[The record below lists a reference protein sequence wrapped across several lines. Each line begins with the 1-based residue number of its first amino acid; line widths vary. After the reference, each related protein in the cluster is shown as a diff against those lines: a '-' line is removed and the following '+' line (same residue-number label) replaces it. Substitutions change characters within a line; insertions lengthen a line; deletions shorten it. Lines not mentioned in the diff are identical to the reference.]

1 MEFTHGYRRVSGVG
15 QRSAQQQAVLN
26 DGGYNLHGGVEVG
39 IGAAVF
45 LGIAVVVPLAE
56 DGEDGREA
64 HGKQSMTEDD
74 AGGELLSFHQGRLE
88 PHAELLRMAFPL
100 SGGEG
105 DEGGGFQQ
113 QLVHLEEFL
122 SQRMEVLA
130 QIHASFAGGTRLPMG
145 VELAGVDEET
155 TVQTVFVAAEEAGEL
170 LRLPDM
176 MSARWGRGTTIGSP
190 SILYD
195 CEISSWWAA
204 LQRMSSY
211 LP

>member
-1 MEFTHGYRRVSGVG
+1 
-15 QRSAQQQAVLN
+15 
-26 DGGYNLHGGVEVG
+26 
-39 IGAAVF
+39 
-45 LGIAVVVPLAE
+45 
-56 DGEDGREA
+56 
-64 HGKQSMTEDD
+64 MTEDD

-122 SQRMEVLA
+122 SQRMEVFA

-170 LRLPDM
+170 LRCAGHDECQV
-176 MSARWGRGTTIGSP
+176 GTGND
-190 SILYD
+190 YRV
-195 CEISSWWAA
+195 AV
-204 LQRMSSY
+204 Y
-211 LP
+211 LVRL